1 MLNSKDIIN
10 EYIERVDWRVNANAN
25 IDYGLGGLILNNNGK
40 VTAEYWLKSIY
51 DKYNKDI
58 AEFHRLGFIH
68 IHDLDFLGGYC
79 AGWSLR
85 ILLAEGFNGVRGK
98 IASKAPRHLITA
110 LNQIVN
116 FIGTLQNEWAGA
128 QAFSSFDTYLAP
140 FVRADGLSYK
150 EVEQL
155 ISCFVFNLNVPTRW
169 GTQTPFSNIT
179 LDWVCPKD
187 IKEQPI
193 FEQLQDRLGKAT
205 FGDFQHE
212 MNMIN
217 KAFLKVMLKGDGDG
231 RTFTFPI
238 PTYNIT
244 KSFCEKNEDVE
255 IEENKKILDKLTR
268 KYGTPYFQNFLNSD
282 LNPEDVRS
290 MCCRLRLDLTQ
301 LKKRGGGLFGSA
313 EQTGSIG
320 VVTINMARLGYLA
333 KGYEGD
339 KEEKFY
345 TMLDKVLKVAID
357 SLEIKREVLNDLLER
372 GLYPYTKRYLGQFD
386 HHFSTI
392 GINGLNECILNF
404 TDGSIDITDDWG
416 QEKAKEILMF
426 IRGKL
431 REAQESTGHMYNLEA
446 TPAEGAMYRFA
457 KKDQEMYP
465 DIIQAQG
472 DSDIAPFYTNSSQLP
487 VGYSD
492 DLFECLDLQEE
503 LQRQYTGGTVFHMYL
518 GEKINNTKISMLQL
532 IEKVFTKYRIPYF
545 TVSPTFSICSE
556 HGIIEGEHF
565 TCPHCDEKCEV
576 WTRVMGYYRPIE
588 NFNLGKKSEQKMR
601 KKINKI

>member
-1 MLNSKDIIN
+1 MLNSKDIVN
-10 EYIERVDWRVNANAN
+10 EYVERVDWRVNANAN
-25 IDYGLGGLILNNNGK
+25 VDYGLGGLILNNNGK
-40 VTAEYWLKSIY
+40 VTADYWLNEIY
-51 DKYNKDI
+51 SKDI
-58 AEFHRLGFIH
+58 AEAHRTGAMH

-85 ILLAEGFNGVRGK
+85 MLLTEGFNGVRGK
-98 IASKAPRHLITA
+98 ISSKPPRHLITA

-140 FVRADGLSYK
+140 FVRADKLSYK

-179 LDWVCPKD
+179 LDWTCPQD
-187 IKEQPI
+187 IKKQPI
-193 FEQLQDRLGKAT
+193 FEQLQDRLGNAK

-212 MNMIN
+212 MNIIN

-231 RTFTFPI
+231 RIFTFPI

-244 KSFCEKNEDVE
+244 EEFCLKNEDIE
-255 IEENKKILDKLTR
+255 IEENKKLLDKMTR
-268 KYGTPYFQNFLNSD
+268 KYGAPYFQNFLNSE
-282 LNPEDVRS
+282 LKPEDVRS
-290 MCCRLRLDLTQ
+290 MCCRLQLDLKE

-320 VVTINMARLGYLA
+320 VVTLNMARLGYLA
-333 KGYEGD
+333 NKNNSD
-339 KEEKFY
+339 FY
-345 TMLDKVLKVAID
+345 TMLNELLGLAYKSLEKKRKVLI
-357 SLEIKREVLNDLLER
+357 DLLQR
-372 GLYPYTKRYLGQFD
+372 GLYPYTKRYLGQFN

-392 GINGLNECILNF
+392 GVNGINECILNM
-404 TDGSIDITDDWG
+404 TNGGQNITTKWG
-416 QEKAKEILMF
+416 QKKAQEILTF

-431 REAQESTGHMYNLEA
+431 RSFQEESGNMYNLEA

-457 KKDQEMYP
+457 KKDYEMYGS

-472 DSDIAPFYTNSSQLP
+472 DSDIEPFYTNSSQLP

-492 DLFECLDLQEE
+492 DLFECLDLQED
-503 LQRQYTGGTVFHMYL
+503 LQKQYTGGTVFHMYL
-518 GEKINNTKISMLQL
+518 GEKVNNTKISMLQL
-532 IEKVFTKYRIPYF
+532 IEKVFRRYRIPYF
-545 TVSPTFSICSE
+545 SVTPTFSVCSK

-565 TCPHCDEKCEV
+565 NCPHCEQKCEV
-576 WTRVMGYYRPIE
+576 WTRVMGYYRPVE
-588 NFNLGKKSEQKMR
+588 NFNLGKKSEYKKR